1 MKILMFIDGLAM
13 GGKERRMVE
22 LVKGLSKNKEINCAV
37 ALMNHDV
44 YYKEIFGLNVPVYFL
59 IRKIRKDPVIFLKL
73 LLICKRFKPDIIHVW
88 DSMTALYASSI
99 AHTLGIKL
107 INAMITE
114 APLHLDEPTIK
125 RTKFSARFSDIM
137 LSNSEAGLRSYHI
150 SEEKGRFI
158 HNGFAGER
166 TRNIDD
172 PGAVKIKN
180 DIKEK
185 FVVGIV
191 GALQERK
198 DHKVFIKSAIS
209 IISRRV
215 DVVFLIVGDG
225 PLRTELENSVPLEMK
240 SKIKFLGLQSETESL
255 INIFDIGILTTN
267 QKVHGEGISN
277 SILEYMALCKPVI
290 ATNGGGTPEIVDDGV
305 TGFLVDED
313 SSEQL
318 TEKIEILL
326 DKPELRKSM
335 GEAGMKKVKSEFSI
349 EQMVNKTIELYKE
362 VLN

>member
-1 MKILMFIDGLAM
+1 MFIDSLTL

-22 LVKGLSKNKEINCAV
+22 LVKGLSQNKEINCAI
-37 ALMNHDV
+37 ALMDREV
-44 YYKEIFGLNVPVYFL
+44 YYKEIFGLNLPVYFM
-59 IRKIRKDPVIFLKL
+59 IRKIRKDPIIFLKL
-73 LLICKRFKPDIIHVW
+73 LLVCKRFKPDIIHVW
-88 DSMTALYASSI
+88 DSMTAMYASPI

-114 APLHLDEPTIK
+114 APLYLDEPTIK
-125 RTKFSARFSDIM
+125 RTKFSSRFSDIM
-137 LSNSEAGLRSYHI
+137 LSNSEAGLKSYHI

-158 HNGFAGER
+158 HNGFSNER
-166 TRNIDD
+166 KNNIEE
-172 PGAVKIKN
+172 PQSVRKKYG
-180 DIKEK
+180 IKEK

-198 DHKVFIKSAIS
+198 DHKVFIKSAINV
-209 IISRRV
+209 ISRRD

-225 PLRTELENSVPLEMK
+225 PLRTELENSVPSEMK
-240 SKIKFLGLQSETESL
+240 SKIKFLGLQTETESL

-277 SILEYMALCKPVI
+277 SILEYMALGKPVI

-313 SSEQL
+313 SAEQL
-318 TEKIEILL
+318 TEKISLL
-326 DKPELRKSM
+326 LNQPELRKKM
-335 GEAGMKKVKSEFSI
+335 GKKGKEKVETDFSI

-362 VLN
+362 VLT